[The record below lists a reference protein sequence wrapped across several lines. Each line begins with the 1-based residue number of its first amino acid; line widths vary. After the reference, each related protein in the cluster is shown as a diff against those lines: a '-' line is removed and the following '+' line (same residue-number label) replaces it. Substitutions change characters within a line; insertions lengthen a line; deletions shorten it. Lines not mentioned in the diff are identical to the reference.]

1 MDGKGKSIAKKGS
14 GESSE
19 IKRLA
24 SATVADDARPVNGAA
39 DDVARGQE
47 PPSGPPP
54 ELLVLNF
61 PEFLAVLNF

>member
-1 MDGKGKSIAKKGS
+1 MLLA
-14 GESSE
+14 E

-24 SATVADDARPVNGAA
+24 TATVADDARPVNGAE

-61 PEFLAVLNF
+61 PEFSAVLTF